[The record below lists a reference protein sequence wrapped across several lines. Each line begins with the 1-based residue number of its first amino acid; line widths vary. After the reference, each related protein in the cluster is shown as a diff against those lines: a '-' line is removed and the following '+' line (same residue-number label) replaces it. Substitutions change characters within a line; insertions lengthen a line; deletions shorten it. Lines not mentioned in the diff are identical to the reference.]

1 MRASVVRRVSL
12 SAALPCVLAGAVLV
26 SGTSGMSSLGA
37 VGAAPAPH
45 SVKIDAQEVAQTN
58 FPQVHWN
65 IDDGADGYRAMLS
78 ALDALA
84 RSTANARLTGPV
96 VNTRG
101 NRVTVTVLDNRRTNN
116 FADIVISSPGHSA
129 PPVHAVVRL
138 SDLYVVRVY
147 AVASSHNRVLNLI
160 RNVPNESSTDDNFFV
175 GREGYDA
182 LSRVAN
188 QSLTNVT
195 IGPGPLSQALFDLSN
210 ANSSRLNQ
218 ARGLLTIIFGI
229 SEAARFRTLADRVA
243 PSLDSGSSVTYSSQQ
258 IALIRNWA
266 NVSHVYVGHVNGTDE
281 GASTSVAGAEISDA
295 RQAAALLAI
304 ALNDGTNPN
313 PKDEL

>member
-12 SAALPCVLAGAVLV
+12 SAVLPCVLAGAVAV
-26 SGTSGMSSLGA
+26 SGMSSP
-37 VGAAPAPH
+37 AATATAPH

-65 IDDGADGYRAMLS
+65 IDDGAAGYRTMLS
-78 ALDALA
+78 GLDALA

-101 NRVTVTVLDNRRTNN
+101 NRVTVTVLDNTRTNH
-116 FADIVISSPGHSA
+116 FADVVISSPGHFA
-129 PPVHAVVRL
+129 PTVHAVVRL

-147 AVASSHNRVLNLI
+147 AVGTSHNRVLNLI

-188 QSLTNVT
+188 QSLTGVT
-195 IGPGPLSQALFDLSN
+195 IGPGPLSQALFDLASTG
-210 ANSSRLNQ
+210 SSRLNQ
-218 ARGLLTIIFGI
+218 ARGLLSIIFGI

-243 PSLDSGSSVTYSSQQ
+243 PSFDSGDSVSYSSQQ
-258 IALIRNWA
+258 ISLIRNWA
-266 NVSHVYVGHVNGTDE
+266 NVSHVYVGHVNGTDA
-281 GASTSVAGAEISDA
+281 GASTSVAGAGISDA

-313 PKDEL
+313 PRDEL

>member
-1 MRASVVRRVSL
+1 MRANVVRRVSL
-12 SAALPCVLAGAVLV
+12 SAVLPCVLAGAVAV
-26 SGTSGMSSLGA
+26 SGMSSP
-37 VGAAPAPH
+37 AATATAPH

-58 FPQVHWN
+58 FPQVHWD
-65 IDDGADGYRAMLS
+65 IDDGADGYRTMLS
-78 ALDALA
+78 GLEALA

-101 NRVTVTVLDNRRTNN
+101 NRVTVTVLDNTRTNN
-116 FADIVISSPGHSA
+116 FADVVISSPGHFA
-129 PPVHAVVRL
+129 PTVHAVVRL

-147 AVASSHNRVLNLI
+147 TLGTSHNRVLNLI

-188 QSLTNVT
+188 QSLTSVT
-195 IGPGPLSQALFDLSN
+195 IGPGPLSQALFDL
-210 ANSSRLNQ
+210 ANTGSSRLNQ
-218 ARGLLTIIFGI
+218 ARGLLSIIFGI

-243 PSLDSGSSVTYSSQQ
+243 PSFDSGDSVGYSSQQ

-266 NVSHVYVGHVNGTDE
+266 NVSHVYVGHVNGTDD

-304 ALNDGTNPN
+304 ALNDGSNPN
-313 PKDEL
+313 PRDEL

>member
-12 SAALPCVLAGAVLV
+12 SAVLPCVLAGAVAV
-26 SGTSGMSSLGA
+26 SGTSFSGA
-37 VGAAPAPH
+37 TATAPH
-45 SVKIDAQEVAQTN
+45 TMKIDAQEVAQTN

-65 IDDGADGYRAMLS
+65 IDDGADGYRTMLS
-78 ALDALA
+78 GLDALA

-101 NRVTVTVLDNRRTNN
+101 NRVTVTVLDNTRTNN
-116 FADIVISSPGHSA
+116 FADVVISSPGHFA
-129 PPVHAVVRL
+129 PTVHAVVRL

-147 AVASSHNRVLNLI
+147 TVGTSHNRVLNLI
-160 RNVPNESSTDDNFFV
+160 RHLPNESSTDDNFFV

-188 QSLTNVT
+188 QSLTGVT
-195 IGPGPLSQALFDLSN
+195 IGPGPLSQALFNLAST
-210 ANSSRLNQ
+210 SSTRLNQ
-218 ARGLLTIIFGI
+218 ARGLLTFIFGI

-243 PSLDSGSSVTYSSQQ
+243 PSFDSGDSVTYSSQQ
-258 IALIRNWA
+258 IGLIRNWA
-266 NVSHVYVGHVNGTDE
+266 NISHVYVGHVNGTDD
-281 GASTSVAGAEISDA
+281 GASTSVAGASISDA

-304 ALNDGTNPN
+304 ALNDGADPN

>member
-12 SAALPCVLAGAVLV
+12 SAVLPCVLAGAVAV
-26 SGTSGMSSLGA
+26 SGMSSP
-37 VGAAPAPH
+37 AATATAPH

-65 IDDGADGYRAMLS
+65 IDDGAAGYRTMLS
-78 ALDALA
+78 GLDALA

-101 NRVTVTVLDNRRTNN
+101 NRVTVTVLDNTRTNH
-116 FADIVISSPGHSA
+116 FADVVISSPGHFA
-129 PPVHAVVRL
+129 PTVHAVVRL

-147 AVASSHNRVLNLI
+147 AVGTSHNRVLNLI

-188 QSLTNVT
+188 QALTSVT
-195 IGPGPLSQALFDLSN
+195 IGPGALSQALFDLASTG
-210 ANSSRLNQ
+210 SSRLNQ
-218 ARGLLTIIFGI
+218 ARGLLSIIFGI
-229 SEAARFRTLADRVA
+229 SEAGRFRTLADRVA
-243 PSLDSGSSVTYSSQQ
+243 PSFDSGDSVSYSSQQ
-258 IALIRNWA
+258 ISLIRNWA
-266 NVSHVYVGHVNGTDE
+266 NVSHVYVGHVNGTDA
-281 GASTSVAGAEISDA
+281 GASTSVAGAGISDA

-313 PKDEL
+313 PRDEH

>member
-1 MRASVVRRVSL
+1 MRVSVVRRVSL
-12 SAALPCVLAGAVLV
+12 SAVLPCVLAGAVVV
-26 SGTSGMSSLGA
+26 SGTSSP
-37 VGAAPAPH
+37 GAAGAATAPH
-45 SVKIDAQEVAQTN
+45 SVKIDTQEVAQTN

-65 IDDGADGYRAMLS
+65 IDDGTEGYRSMLS
-78 ALDALA
+78 SLEALA
-84 RSTANARLTGPV
+84 RSTAHARLTGPV

-101 NRVTVTVLDNRRTNN
+101 NRVTVTVLDNTRTNN
-116 FADIVISSPGHSA
+116 FADVVISSPGHSA
-129 PPVHAVVRL
+129 PTVHAVVRL

-147 AVASSHNRVLNLI
+147 TVGTSHNRVLNLI

-188 QSLTNVT
+188 QSLTSVT
-195 IGPGPLSQALFDLSN
+195 VGPGPLSQALFDL
-210 ANSSRLNQ
+210 ANTGSSRLNQ
-218 ARGLLTIIFGI
+218 ARGLLSIIFGI
-229 SEAARFRTLADRVA
+229 SEASRFRTLADRVA
-243 PSLDSGSSVTYSSQQ
+243 PSFDSGSSVTYSSQQ

-313 PKDEL
+313 PRDEL

>member
-1 MRASVVRRVSL
+1 MRTSVVRRVSL
-12 SAALPCVLAGAVLV
+12 SAVLPCVLAGAVAV
-26 SGTSGMSSLGA
+26 SGTSFSGA
-37 VGAAPAPH
+37 TATAPH

-101 NRVTVTVLDNRRTNN
+101 NRVTVTVLDNTRTNN
-116 FADIVISSPGHSA
+116 FADVVISSPGHFA
-129 PPVHAVVRL
+129 PTVHAVVRL

-147 AVASSHNRVLNLI
+147 TVGAPHNRVLNLI
-160 RNVPNESSTDDNFFV
+160 RGLPNESSTDDNFFV

-188 QSLTNVT
+188 QSLTGVT
-195 IGPGPLSQALFDLSN
+195 IGPGPLSQALFNLASTS
-210 ANSSRLNQ
+210 SSRLNQ
-218 ARGLLTIIFGI
+218 ARGLLTFIFGI

-243 PSLDSGSSVTYSSQQ
+243 PSFDSGDSVTYSSQQ
-258 IALIRNWA
+258 IGLIRNWA
-266 NVSHVYVGHVNGTDE
+266 NISHVYVGHVNGTDD
-281 GASTSVAGAEISDA
+281 GASTSVAGASISDA

-304 ALNDGTNPN
+304 ALNDGSNPN
-313 PKDEL
+313 PTDEL

>member
-12 SAALPCVLAGAVLV
+12 SAALPCVLAGAVVV

-37 VGAAPAPH
+37 AGAAPTSH

-65 IDDGADGYRAMLS
+65 VDDGADGYRAMLS

-116 FADIVISSPGHSA
+116 FADVVISSPGHSA
-129 PPVHAVVRL
+129 PTVHAVVRL

-147 AVASSHNRVLNLI
+147 AVGGSSNRVLNLI
-160 RNVPNESSTDDNFFV
+160 RNVPNESGTDDNFFV

-188 QSLTNVT
+188 QALTSVT
-195 IGPGPLSQALFDLSN
+195 VGPGPLSQALFDLSN
-210 ANSSRLNQ
+210 AGSSRLNQ
-218 ARGLLTIIFGI
+218 ARGLLTVIFGI

-243 PSLDSGSSVTYSSQQ
+243 PSFDSGDSVSYSSQQ
-258 IALIRNWA
+258 IGLIRNWA
-266 NVSHVYVGHVNGTDE
+266 KIGRAHV
-281 GASTSVAGAEISDA
+281 
-295 RQAAALLAI
+295 
-304 ALNDGTNPN
+304 
-313 PKDEL
+313 

>member
-12 SAALPCVLAGAVLV
+12 SAVLPCVLAGAVAV
-26 SGTSGMSSLGA
+26 SGMSSP
-37 VGAAPAPH
+37 AATATAPH

-58 FPQVHWN
+58 FPQVHWD
-65 IDDGADGYRAMLS
+65 IDDGADGYRTMLS
-78 ALDALA
+78 GLEALA

-101 NRVTVTVLDNRRTNN
+101 NRVTVTVLDNTRTNT
-116 FADIVISSPGHSA
+116 FADVVISSPGFGS
-129 PPVHAVVRL
+129 PTVHAVVRL

-147 AVASSHNRVLNLI
+147 TVGASGNRVLNLI

-188 QSLTNVT
+188 QSLTGVT
-195 IGPGPLSQALFDLSN
+195 IGPGPLSQALYDLAN
-210 ANSSRLNQ
+210 AGSTRLNQ
-218 ARGLLTIIFGI
+218 ARGLLSIIFGI

-243 PSLDSGSSVTYSSQQ
+243 PSFDSGDSVSYSSQQ

-266 NVSHVYVGHVNGTDE
+266 NVSHVYVGHVNGTDD
-281 GASTSVAGAEISDA
+281 GASTSVAGAGISDA

-304 ALNDGTNPN
+304 ALNDGSNPN

>member
-1 MRASVVRRVSL
+1 MRANVVRRVSL
-12 SAALPCVLAGAVLV
+12 SAVLPCVLAGAVAV
-26 SGTSGMSSLGA
+26 SGMSSP
-37 VGAAPAPH
+37 AATATAPH
-45 SVKIDAQEVAQTN
+45 SVKIDAQEVAQTS

-65 IDDGADGYRAMLS
+65 IDDGAEGYRSMLS
-78 ALDALA
+78 ALEALA

-101 NRVTVTVLDNRRTNN
+101 NRVTVTVLDNTRTNN
-116 FADIVISSPGHSA
+116 LADVVISSPGHFA
-129 PPVHAVVRL
+129 PTVHAVVRL

-147 AVASSHNRVLNLI
+147 TLGTSHNRVLNLI

-188 QSLTNVT
+188 QSLTSVT
-195 IGPGPLSQALFDLSN
+195 IGPGPLSQALFDL
-210 ANSSRLNQ
+210 AGTGSSRLNQ
-218 ARGLLTIIFGI
+218 ARGLLSIIFGI

-243 PSLDSGSSVTYSSQQ
+243 PSFDSGDSVNYSSQQ

-266 NVSHVYVGHVNGTDE
+266 NVSHVYVGHVNGTDD

-304 ALNDGTNPN
+304 ALNDGSNPN
-313 PKDEL
+313 PRDEL